1 MSFLNEL
8 RYSLENEDVL
18 GDNTPVTVEEEAE
31 ADVAAAEAEVVR
43 QEIENN
49 VQQVER
55 AEAVVDELELTNDAL
70 AGAVAQSEDGTIPV
84 ETAAMVEAQ
93 RRTAAVALN
102 LDPEQGAGA
111 DLVDNPGLESLV
123 KGGVSLEEATSK
135 TKEVI
140 SKIVNFINEIGRK
153 IKEGLKKFAT
163 FIGKIFNV
171 LPRQLKEAAGVLKTM
186 DGKDINERLQGVD
199 KELKLAVGTPTKVA
213 ATTDFK
219 NGLGMVIAALTKG
232 NTNIQGQ
239 FKDTVFKAGNTMI
252 TIEDPATGK
261 FKFEPAIPHEVTGDE
276 LKSLINDAFKNI
288 DVVKS
293 MDSAFNAFTSKVA
306 GAEWKVL
313 GFDFNN
319 ASVEEANKVRAFA
332 LTVSRYVTLT
342 QKWESGI
349 LTQLRNAVKLV
360 KAISKETKTEEEAK

>member
-1 MSFLNEL
+1 MSFFNEL
-8 RYSLENEDVL
+8 RYSLENQDVL
-18 GDNTPVTVEEEAE
+18 NDNTPVTPEEEAA

-43 QEIENN
+43 QEVENN
-49 VQQVER
+49 VEQVER
-55 AEAVVDELELTNDAL
+55 AEAVVDELEGTNEAL
-70 AGAVAQSEDGTIPV
+70 AGVVAQSPDGTIPA

-93 RRTAAVALN
+93 RRTAAAALG

-111 DLVDNPGLESLV
+111 ELVDNPGLESLV
-123 KGGVSLEEATSK
+123 KGDVSLENALAK

-140 SKIVNFINEIGRK
+140 GKIVKFIQEIGRK
-153 IKEGLKKFAT
+153 IKEGIKKFAM

-186 DGKDINERLQGVD
+186 EGKDIDERLKGVD
-199 KELKLAVGTPTKVA
+199 RELKLAVGTPTKIASV
-213 ATTDFK
+213 TDFK
-219 NGLGMVIAALTKG
+219 NGLGMAITSLGKG
-232 NTNIQGQ
+232 DTELQNK
-239 FKDTVFKAGNTMI
+239 FKDRVFKAGNTMI

-261 FKFEPAIPHEVTGDE
+261 FKFDPAIPHEVTGDE
-276 LKSLINDAFKNI
+276 LKALINDAVKNI
-288 DVVKS
+288 DTVKE
-293 MDSAFNAFTSKVA
+293 MDGAFNAFTNKVT
-306 GAEWKVL
+306 GAEWKIL

-332 LTVSRYVTLT
+332 LTVSRYLTLT

-360 KAISKETKTEEEAK
+360 KAISKEVKTEEKA